1 MPSVVNK
8 PFMLSV
14 MLDVVMLSVVAPEQQ
29 KTKKMIMLIYFF
41 VANAKAK

>member
-14 MLDVVMLSVVAPEQQ
+14 MLNVVMLTVLAPEQQ
-29 KTKKMIMLIYFF
+29 KTKKMLIYFF